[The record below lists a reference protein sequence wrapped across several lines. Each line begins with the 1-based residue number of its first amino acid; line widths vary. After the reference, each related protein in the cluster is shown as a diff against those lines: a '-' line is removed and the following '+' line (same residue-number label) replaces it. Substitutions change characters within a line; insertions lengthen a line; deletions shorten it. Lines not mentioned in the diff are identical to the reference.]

1 MAAGGRAGG
10 EEGQLGEFLEY
21 MDRLRNYERS
31 GVPRGAGTDSD
42 DGFDLGRMRRLL
54 RRLGDPHTHY
64 PVRLAQPSPR
74 LPLAPTHCCLLAGED
89 PAILLV
95 KNVMAVAHWDVLVR

>member
-1 MAAGGRAGG
+1 
-10 EEGQLGEFLEY
+10 
-21 MDRLRNYERS
+21 
-31 GVPRGAGTDSD
+31 
-42 DGFDLGRMRRLL
+42 MRRLL

-64 PVRLAQPSPR
+64 PVRLAQPSVR

-95 KNVMAVAHWDVLVR
+95 KYDGGGTLGCVRAVKC

>member
-1 MAAGGRAGG
+1 MAAGGGGG
-10 EEGQLGEFLEY
+10 EEGKLGDFLEY

-64 PVRLAQPSPR
+64 PVRLAPPYPFP
-74 LPLAPTHCCLLAGED
+74 LLAPTACSL
-89 PAILLV
+89 PAI
-95 KNVMAVAHWDVLVR
+95 D